1 MEILDMTFAGIPV
14 GLLIAVVAAW
24 YFARNVW
31 RQWRQDRKDIKEI
44 EEAHKKFR
52 AENEW
57 KPRMVNGVDC
67 GEWVS
72 KKDGRPRDDFCTVAP
87 TRASSTLDR
96 CSLSSC

>member
-14 GLLIAVVAAW
+14 GLLIAVVAGW
-24 YFARNVW
+24 YFTRNAW
-31 RQWRQDRKDIKEI
+31 REWRQDRNDIKEI

-72 KKDGRPRDDFCTVAP
+72 KKDGRI
-87 TRASSTLDR
+87 RADLVDTLGYEAWI
-96 CSLSSC
+96 SAIGPAVGS